1 MLLHSMLRTR
11 FHHLFSLLCLAAVV
25 LGQSVAS
32 HFMVRCEDS
41 AGTRLELACE
51 RSGEGA
57 CLGGGAADDAA
68 LEHGA
73 TDERGPCKDT
83 PLSAT
88 HDAAKVLATARGA
101 ELAMPV
107 CDVALVLPRIDWIE
121 TPMPR
126 RSREVVALT
135 RPRDTAERMRTII
148 LQV

>member
-11 FHHLFSLLCLAAVV
+11 FQHLFSLLCLAAVV

-32 HFMVRCEDS
+32 HLIVRCEDS

-57 CLGGGAADDAA
+57 CLGGRAADDAA

-73 TDERGPCKDT
+73 PDERGPCKDT

-88 HDAAKVLATARGA
+88 HDAAKVLASSRGA
-101 ELAMPV
+101 DLAMPV
-107 CDVALVLPRIDWIE
+107 CEMAAVSPRVEWIE
-121 TPMPR
+121 TPEWR

-135 RPRDTAERMRTII
+135 RPPDTAERMRTII